1 MPGES
6 TALVVRQGDMHL
18 CGSHSGYLVSDGSH
32 HFGNAQESR
41 VSLKMKTQVVERQLS
56 ISCQV
61 R

>member
-6 TALVVRQGDMHL
+6 TALVVRQGDLHL

-41 VSLKMKTQVVERQLS
+41 VSLKMKTQVVE
-56 ISCQV
+56 
-61 R
+61 